1 MELSCQSMH
10 SRKLRKPKQAQQEV
24 IFLPKRA
31 QQEVMH
37 APHLAPGC
45 QGLLNAKEVTC
56 DGLQNPAHLPP
67 AAADQKL

>member
-10 SRKLRKPKQAQQEV
+10 SRKLRKPKQ
-24 IFLPKRA
+24 A

-56 DGLQNPAHLPP
+56 DGLQNPADLPP